1 LTTIPVHRDRAT
13 RRQQGRDGPRG
24 DAAKTSPGTG
34 YDLVTFFD
42 CLHDMGDPVGAA
54 RHVCE
59 SLAPGGTW
67 ILVEPLAKRSHRGQL
82 QPGGPPLLRGDPA
95 TQRLLGNF
103 PQAFTHM
110 GLINSAR
117 NLTRSGG
124 PAEHRPD
131 G

>member
-1 LTTIPVHRDRAT
+1 MAQVFPRAVIKGFDYHPGHRDRAT

-24 DAAKTSPGTG
+24 DAAKTSSGTG

-67 ILVEPLAKRSHRGQL
+67 ILVEPLANDRIEDNFNPVGRLYCAATPLRNGCWGTSRRRSRTW
-82 QPGGPPLLRGDPA
+82 A
-95 TQRLLGNF
+95 
-103 PQAFTHM
+103 
-110 GLINSAR
+110 S
-117 NLTRSGG
+117 LTRRGT
-124 PAEHRPD
+124 
-131 G
+131 